1 MRVKSEEKRLEI
13 LAIATEVFR
22 EKGYADAS
30 MNEIASR
37 VGGSKSTL
45 YNYFPSKEDLFVA
58 TMMELARLTSN
69 PLLEELE
76 RATDVE
82 QGLRHFVFGT
92 MALLCTP
99 EAIDFRRM
107 VISEAG
113 HLNLSKLIYE
123 PGTNQ
128 HRKRYSEFF
137 KSKIQEG
144 FFCEA
149 DPWQAAIHLNSLC
162 FGSPVQE
169 VLEGVIEN
177 ISEQEIKKA
186 ADEAVDFYLKA
197 YRESR

>member
-76 RATDVE
+76 RATDVATSRE
-82 QGLRHFVFGT
+82 RGR
-92 MALLCTP
+92 A
-99 EAIDFRRM
+99 
-107 VISEAG
+107 
-113 HLNLSKLIYE
+113 
-123 PGTNQ
+123 
-128 HRKRYSEFF
+128 
-137 KSKIQEG
+137 
-144 FFCEA
+144 
-149 DPWQAAIHLNSLC
+149 
-162 FGSPVQE
+162 GSP
-169 VLEGVIEN
+169 N
-177 ISEQEIKKA
+177 
-186 ADEAVDFYLKA
+186 
-197 YRESR
+197 